1 MPQAKKKT
9 SISSTQAAAKKQ
21 AQKNEE
27 RLATNEI
34 KKTPTKRKACSKKK
48 TTKTKKA
55 VLPTAPGALSKEQV
69 KELIA
74 FVEQKLDDGKA
85 ENIVTIDL
93 KGKSS
98 FTDFIIIANGT
109 SGRHLNGLANNL
121 IQDIKKA
128 GYRARISGDNS
139 DTGWIVIDLIDVMIH
154 LFTGEMRDFYDLEGM
169 WKDQLK

>member
-9 SISSTQAAAKKQ
+9 AISSTQAAAKKQ

-27 RLATNEI
+27 RLTTTEI
-34 KKTPTKRKACSKKK
+34 KKAPTKRKTCSKKK
-48 TTKTKKA
+48 TTKKA
-55 VLPTAPGALSKEQV
+55 VLPTAPGALSKDQV

-74 FVEQKLDDGKA
+74 FVEQKLDAGKA

-169 WKDQLK
+169 WKEQLK

>member
-9 SISSTQAAAKKQ
+9 TISSTQAAAKKQ

-27 RLATNEI
+27 HLTTSEI
-34 KKTPTKRKACSKKK
+34 KKSPAKRKPCAKKK
-48 TTKTKKA
+48 TTKKA
-55 VLPTAPGALSKEQV
+55 VLPTAPGALSKEQI

-74 FVEQKLDDGKA
+74 FVEQKLDAGKA

-169 WKDQLK
+169 WKEQLK

>member
-9 SISSTQAAAKKQ
+9 AISSTQAAAKKQ

-27 RLATNEI
+27 RLTTNEV
-34 KKTPTKRKACSKKK
+34 KKTATKRKPCDKKK
-48 TTKTKKA
+48 TTKKA
-55 VLPTAPGALSKEQV
+55 VLPTAPGALSKDQV

-74 FVEQKLDDGKA
+74 FVEQKLDAGKA

-98 FTDFIIIANGT
+98 FTDFIVIANGT

>member
-9 SISSTQAAAKKQ
+9 TISSTQAAAKKQ

-27 RLATNEI
+27 HLTTSEI
-34 KKTPTKRKACSKKK
+34 KKSPAKRKPCAKKK
-48 TTKTKKA
+48 TTKKA
-55 VLPTAPGALSKEQV
+55 ILPTAPGALSKEQI

-74 FVEQKLDDGKA
+74 FVEQKLDAGKA

>member
-1 MPQAKKKT
+1 M
-9 SISSTQAAAKKQ
+9 
-21 AQKNEE
+21 
-27 RLATNEI
+27 
-34 KKTPTKRKACSKKK
+34 
-48 TTKTKKA
+48 
-55 VLPTAPGALSKEQV
+55 

-74 FVEQKLDDGKA
+74 FVEQKLDAGKA

>member
-9 SISSTQAAAKKQ
+9 TISSTQAAAKKQ

-27 RLATNEI
+27 HLTTSEI
-34 KKTPTKRKACSKKK
+34 KKSPAKRKPCAKKK
-48 TTKTKKA
+48 TTKKA
-55 VLPTAPGALSKEQV
+55 VLPTAPGALSKEQI

-74 FVEQKLDDGKA
+74 FVEQKLDAGKA

>member
-9 SISSTQAAAKKQ
+9 TISSTQAAAKKQ

-27 RLATNEI
+27 HLTTSEV
-34 KKTPTKRKACSKKK
+34 KKSPAKRKPCAKKK
-48 TTKTKKA
+48 TTKKA
-55 VLPTAPGALSKEQV
+55 VLPTAPGALSKEQI

-74 FVEQKLDDGKA
+74 FVEQKLDAGKA

-169 WKDQLK
+169 WKEQLK

>member
-9 SISSTQAAAKKQ
+9 TISSTQAAAKKQ

-27 RLATNEI
+27 HLTTSEV
-34 KKTPTKRKACSKKK
+34 KKSPAKRKPCAKKK
-48 TTKTKKA
+48 TTKKA
-55 VLPTAPGALSKEQV
+55 VLPTAPGALSKEQI

-74 FVEQKLDDGKA
+74 FVEQKLDAGKA

>member
-9 SISSTQAAAKKQ
+9 TISSTQAAAKKQ
-21 AQKNEE
+21 APKNEE
-27 RLATNEI
+27 HLTTSEI
-34 KKTPTKRKACSKKK
+34 KKSPAKRKPCAKKK
-48 TTKTKKA
+48 TTKKA
-55 VLPTAPGALSKEQV
+55 VLPTAPGALSKEQI
-69 KELIA
+69 KELIT
-74 FVEQKLDDGKA
+74 FVEQKLDAGKA

>member
-1 MPQAKKKT
+1 MALAKKKPT
-9 SISSTQAAAKKQ
+9 ISSTQAAAKQQ
-21 AQKNEE
+21 AKKNEE
-27 RLATNEI
+27 HLEKDTPSKTTVKRRTCA
-34 KKTPTKRKACSKKK
+34 KKTNS
-48 TTKTKKA
+48 KTKKA
-55 VLPTAPGALSKEQV
+55 ALPTAPSTLTKDQV
-69 KELIA
+69 KELIR
-74 FVEQKLDDGKA
+74 FVEQKLDAGKA

-169 WKDQLK
+169 WKEQLK

>member
-27 RLATNEI
+27 RLTTSEI
-34 KKTPTKRKACSKKK
+34 KKTPAKRKACSKKK
-48 TTKTKKA
+48 TTKAKKA

>member
-1 MPQAKKKT
+1 MPRAKKKT
-9 SISSTQAAAKKQ
+9 TISSTQAAAKKQ

-27 RLATNEI
+27 HLTTSEI
-34 KKTPTKRKACSKKK
+34 KKSPAKRKPCAKKK
-48 TTKTKKA
+48 TTKKA
-55 VLPTAPGALSKEQV
+55 ILPTAPGALSKEQI

-74 FVEQKLDDGKA
+74 FVEQKLDAGKA

>member
-9 SISSTQAAAKKQ
+9 TISSTQAAAKKQ

-27 RLATNEI
+27 HLTTSEV
-34 KKTPTKRKACSKKK
+34 KKSPAKRKPCAKKK
-48 TTKTKKA
+48 TTKKA
-55 VLPTAPGALSKEQV
+55 VLPTAPGALSKEQI

-74 FVEQKLDDGKA
+74 FIEQKLDAGKA

>member
-1 MPQAKKKT
+1 MPQVKKKT
-9 SISSTQAAAKKQ
+9 AISSTQAAAKKQ

-27 RLATNEI
+27 RLTTTEV
-34 KKTPTKRKACSKKK
+34 KKTPTKRKPCAKKK
-48 TTKTKKA
+48 TTKKA
-55 VLPTAPGALSKEQV
+55 VLPTAPGALSKDQV

-74 FVEQKLDDGKA
+74 FVEQKLDAGKA

>member
-9 SISSTQAAAKKQ
+9 TISSTQAAAKKQ

-27 RLATNEI
+27 HLTTSEI
-34 KKTPTKRKACSKKK
+34 KKSPAKRKPCAKKK
-48 TTKTKKA
+48 TTKKA
-55 VLPTAPGALSKEQV
+55 VLPTAPGALSKEQI
-69 KELIA
+69 KELIT
-74 FVEQKLDDGKA
+74 FVEQKLDAGKA

>member
-9 SISSTQAAAKKQ
+9 TISSTQAAAKKQ

-27 RLATNEI
+27 HLTTSEI
-34 KKTPTKRKACSKKK
+34 KKSPTKRKPCAKKK
-48 TTKTKKA
+48 TTKKA
-55 VLPTAPGALSKEQV
+55 VLPTAPGALSKEQI

-74 FVEQKLDDGKA
+74 FVEQKLDAGKA

>member
-9 SISSTQAAAKKQ
+9 AISSTQAAAKKQ

-27 RLATNEI
+27 RLTTNEV
-34 KKTPTKRKACSKKK
+34 KKTATKRKPCAKKK
-48 TTKTKKA
+48 TTKKA
-55 VLPTAPGALSKEQV
+55 VLPTAPGALSKDQV

-74 FVEQKLDDGKA
+74 FVEQKLDAGKA

-98 FTDFIIIANGT
+98 FTDFIVIANGT